1 MNERAG
7 AVTPRSP
14 HLNILTVDLEEWF
27 HLDEDVVPP
36 GEWDRLPSRVEETT
50 RRLLAILEA
59 HGARATFFALGWVAA
74 RHPAL
79 LKMIAGRGH
88 EVATHGYLHR
98 SVAAMSTEEFRAD
111 LLRARQAVETA
122 TGEPVEGYRAAR
134 WSLGG
139 VPGGGRRGR
148 ASGVVTGALE
158 VLVQEGIRYDASL
171 APIVYLGD
179 PSWPA
184 APHRLETAAGPILE
198 LPPLVG
204 RFLGVRL
211 LSGSG
216 WALRR
221 VPNRALLRQIAR
233 RNARGWPA
241 ILDLHPWELDPD
253 PPRLRLPFKYRMA
266 HYGGLRGFPAKL
278 ADLLSHLSLVPVR
291 DYLAKGLLA
300 ASAMPPA

>member
-1 MNERAG
+1 MNEPDG
-7 AVTPRSP
+7 AVAPRSSP
-14 HLNILTVDLEEWF
+14 VNILTVDLEEWF
-27 HLDEDVVPP
+27 HLDEEVIPP

-50 RRLLAILEA
+50 RLLLSVLDA
-59 HGARATFFALGWVAA
+59 HGSRATFFALGWVAA

-79 LKMIAGRGH
+79 LKAIAGRGH

-98 SVAAMSTEEFRAD
+98 SVAAMTAEEFRTD
-111 LLRARQAVETA
+111 LRRARQAVEAA
-122 TGEPVEGYRAAR
+122 TGEPVAGYRAAR

-139 VPGGGRRGR
+139 VAGGGRRGR
-148 ASGVVTGALE
+148 SSGVVTGALE
-158 VLVQEGIRYDASL
+158 ILVREGIRYDASL

-184 APHRLETAAGPILE
+184 GPHRLETPAGSILE

-211 LSGSG
+211 LCGSG

-233 RNARGWPA
+233 RNALGWPA
-241 ILDLHPWELDPD
+241 VLDLHPWELDPD
-253 PPRLRLPFKYRMA
+253 PPRLRLPFKYRVA
-266 HYGGLRGFPAKL
+266 HYGGLRGFRAKL
-278 ADLLSHLSLVPVR
+278 ERLLSRLRLVPVR
-291 DYLAKGLLA
+291 DYLADALLA
-300 ASAMPPA
+300 SSTMPSA